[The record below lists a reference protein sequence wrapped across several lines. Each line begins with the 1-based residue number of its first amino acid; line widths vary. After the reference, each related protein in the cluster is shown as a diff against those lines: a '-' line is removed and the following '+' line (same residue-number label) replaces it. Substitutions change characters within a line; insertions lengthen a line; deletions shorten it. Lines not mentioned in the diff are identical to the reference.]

1 MRRWCMPCPQGGISV
16 LNTVHCHNSCNPK
29 SVSCKSNI
37 LRLPTTYCCN
47 KKHNSKAFHKLS
59 GKNSNL
65 EHIYRSKPALHIVV
79 STTAECSDE
88 VNKNK
93 RNHVQQFM
101 EFSSRQIDMLSSGW
115 LPKMGRSYGLD
126 LMMVLGLGYWV
137 QGFRIFPWWALNF
150 YLKEN
155 LRLDPG
161 TMQFLQNTVNLPM
174 VAKPVYGIFSDAV
187 YIGGAHRLPY
197 ICIGGRCSFFPSF
210 SLFILSVRL
219 SICSSL
225 SCLSTMLIFGFGFNL

>member
-1 MRRWCMPCPQGGISV
+1 MLNV
-16 LNTVHCHNSCNPK
+16 LQNTNH
-29 SVSCKSNI
+29 
-37 LRLPTTYCCN
+37 
-47 KKHNSKAFHKLS
+47 HKTLF
-59 GKNSNL
+59 
-65 EHIYRSKPALHIVV
+65 Y
-79 STTAECSDE
+79 E

-93 RNHVQQFM
+93 RNHVRQFM
-101 EFSSRQIDMLSSGW
+101 EFASRRRDMLSSGW

-150 YLKEN
+150 YLKDN
-155 LRLDPG
+155 LRLDLS